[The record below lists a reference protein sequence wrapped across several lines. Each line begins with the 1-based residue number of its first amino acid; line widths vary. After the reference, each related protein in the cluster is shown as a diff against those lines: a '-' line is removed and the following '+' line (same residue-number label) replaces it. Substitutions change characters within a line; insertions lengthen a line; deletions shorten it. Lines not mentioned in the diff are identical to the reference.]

1 MLESRMKLR
10 DKCAREGMK
19 IGSFFRSLG
28 AMAIITIATLV
39 AEEAVLRVVDFRELR
54 EGVSERSL
62 SYQYDADLGWIP
74 VPGSMSLQPR
84 SPALKSNYT
93 KTCRADNADQSF
105 AADSLAVPV

>member
-1 MLESRMKLR
+1 MFESRMKLR

-19 IGSFFRSLG
+19 IEGFFRSLG

-62 SYQYDADLGWIP
+62 SYQYDADLGWIR
-74 VPGSMSLQPR
+74 VPGSILT
-84 SPALKSNYT
+84 A
-93 KTCRADNADQSF
+93 
-105 AADSLAVPV
+105 